1 MVTQRTRCFYFLWRK
16 QEICSQVIQSGCVLL
31 RNMHLTMGF
40 SIVRLSRD
48 AGGFVRQ
55 EIMITMHPMS
65 VVMAQL
71 LLEEIMSPVNVE
83 LSDLRCG

>member
-1 MVTQRTRCFYFLWRK
+1 MKIKKILGSCGDTKDKVFLLSLEEARD
-16 QEICSQVIQSGCVLL
+16 LF
-31 RNMHLTMGF
+31 NMHLTMGF
-40 SIVRLSRD
+40 SMVRLSRD

>member
-1 MVTQRTRCFYFLWRK
+1 MFLLSLEEARDLFTSDT
-16 QEICSQVIQSGCVLL
+16 ERLCTVAEYALNNGIFNGEVESGCWWL
-31 RNMHLTMGF
+31 RSPGNY
-40 SIVRLSRD
+40 D
-48 AGGFVRQ
+48 YYD
-55 EIMITMHPMS
+55 PMS